1 MSQNTT
7 IHFYIKAACFTTLVK
22 DYTAYLRQKPR
33 QFRTVVKKYFNNFFF
48 FFFFYKFALMNS
60 SLKYLKILS
69 GLYKHSVEPLML
81 CAPPKDL
88 FLFVLKIVL
97 NHLSLLNLFIHG
109 KQPTLSS
116 RIWTHCVLILFVG
129 MLRRADVSGFTATRF
144 YFLRNSSL
152 HEAEWATWPL
162 QKIWELFNKL
172 NSCHMSY
179 FIIFVAIEIWW
190 ETFRKPYFSFQVS
203 DKIQPQLL
211 LSFTCTD
218 WEIKKKK
225 VSEGWNAISS
235 VQSD

>member
-22 DYTAYLRQKPR
+22 DYTAYLIQKPR
-33 QFRTVVKKYFNNFFF
+33 QIRTVVKRYFNNFFF

-81 CAPPKDL
+81 CAPPKAL
-88 FLFVLKIVL
+88 FWIRKPWITVFVCLFQTI
-97 NHLSLLNLFIHG
+97 SLLNLFIHG

-116 RIWTHCVLILFVG
+116 WIWTRCVLILFAG

-152 HEAEWATWPL
+152 HEAEWATWSH
-162 QKIWELFNKL
+162 Q
-172 NSCHMSY
+172 
-179 FIIFVAIEIWW
+179 
-190 ETFRKPYFSFQVS
+190 
-203 DKIQPQLL
+203 
-211 LSFTCTD
+211 
-218 WEIKKKK
+218 
-225 VSEGWNAISS
+225 
-235 VQSD
+235 